1 MYNYDHE
8 KLVFIYI
15 YKTCI
20 EFGDIDTALIR
31 RSKGVVVRYGGRDW
45 QSCHEYTAIPCVV
58 IVLL

>member
-1 MYNYDHE
+1 MITKSWFSY
-8 KLVFIYI
+8 
-15 YKTCI
+15 TI

-31 RSKGVVVRYGGRDW
+31 RSKGVVVRHGGRDW